1 MKIETIVNTDVS
13 LLIIPENEME
23 EEIIKILSRQ
33 QNDIFQVRSAIV
45 VLNKSY
51 SNGLLIGKKTVG
63 NLDKGLITPDLDTDE
78 S

>member
-33 QNDIFQVRSAIV
+33 QNDIFQVR
-45 VLNKSY
+45 
-51 SNGLLIGKKTVG
+51 
-63 NLDKGLITPDLDTDE
+63 
-78 S
+78 